1 MKKILLFG
9 VLGITGLSGCLPI
22 GGGCRAD
29 WKFERDIDR
38 EDLDA
43 YELQLIDMVG
53 DGSCENEES
62 CSTVA
67 IGAKPCGGPWS
78 YLVYCADNVDEEE
91 LLRMADEYAQMERD
105 YNIANELSSDCSVEE
120 EPMVALE
127 DGVCVAVDPE

>member
-9 VLGITGLSGCLPI
+9 VLGITGLSGCVTE
-22 GGGCRAD
+22 CRGAKWLD
-29 WKFERDIDR
+29 RDIDR

-43 YELQLIDMVG
+43 YELQLIDMAG